1 MEISL
6 GTSKEKPD
14 PAVVVSLGT
23 ETAINPTVEVSGLSS
38 KSTVSPEEPP
48 DASALL
54 WVEVTA
60 SAAGVDIA

>member
-1 MEISL
+1 M
-6 GTSKEKPD
+6 GTSKEKPEPD
-14 PAVVVSLGT
+14 AVVSLGT
-23 ETAINPTVEVSGLSS
+23 DTAISPTFDVSGLSS